1 MDIYS
6 GENSTV
12 NLSILIGEISKNLK
26 DIESDDKNFKYAD
39 DFDTLS
45 YEIKDF
51 FQKIQGYYENIYVD
65 DESIL
70 ILQDKF
76 NLLNELKRKYKKDKK
91 GLIDY
96 KNSLEEEIFTLEN
109 ANNLLEKEI
118 IKLKNLKDEYI
129 SLANEISELRRKTA
143 KRLENQIEKELLDL
157 DLKNSVFKIE
167 VIKTNKI
174 MNIGFD
180 MVKFLIST
188 NKGEELKEI
197 YKVASGG
204 ELSRIMLGFKKVLS
218 DRDKISTLIFDEIDS
233 GISGITAQIV
243 GEKLVEISKNHQLIV
258 ISHLPQISSLSDTH
272 YITVK
277 EVVGDSTVSKVIKA
291 DYNQKIMEISRIIG
305 GSNINDV
312 TVKQSEE
319 MVKIADEL
327 KGKLR

>member
-1 MDIYS
+1 M
-6 GENSTV
+6 
-12 NLSILIGEISKNLK
+12 
-26 DIESDDKNFKYAD
+26 
-39 DFDTLS
+39 
-45 YEIKDF
+45 
-51 FQKIQGYYENIYVD
+51 
-65 DESIL
+65 
-70 ILQDKF
+70 
-76 NLLNELKRKYKKDKK
+76 
-91 GLIDY
+91 
-96 KNSLEEEIFTLEN
+96 EEEIFTLEN